1 MNCFSCPGSVWQSLA
16 HLYSSDLSGCLGH
29 LMPVLGT
36 SRVGQCV
43 NFRHLQTARPWQ
55 RGQSQITE
63 AGDEWDEWK
72 SRKTLHLVV
81 VLQSLSGS
89 GPNKVISSNRVSSRN
104 VFSSGKLKSVGQYIE
119 PLSHNP
125 PTQHWWCISISHR
138 VRVCGYSLPLS
149 NSTEKNCY
157 TSPGCVSRPLWIL
170 KHMSGWSNVISQ
182 GTHTSPVGE
191 YWCSELAWLSP
202 S

>member
-1 MNCFSCPGSVWQSLA
+1 MRQ
-16 HLYSSDLSGCLGH
+16 
-29 LMPVLGT
+29 
-36 SRVGQCV
+36 
-43 NFRHLQTARPWQ
+43 LQTPPDRPAM
-55 RGQSQITE
+55 TE
-63 AGDEWDEWK
+63 RTVTDYGGRRWMRWMKVPEN
-72 SRKTLHLVV
+72 LHLVV
-81 VLQSLSGS
+81 VLQSLSR
-89 GPNKVISSNRVSSRN
+89 PNKVISSNRVSSRN